1 MNAVKRTFTEHRNS
15 LFVKLLSGF
24 LLVIALLLSFN
35 VLSFTFFQTNIQKQ
49 IIDHN
54 TLNMKNTVNGYEKQ
68 MQLVESA
75 MLRFYFNDRFSSSL
89 NGGEQPNYY
98 AAAEIKTEMN
108 ALLAN
113 PMLHLENMFLLFR
126 DHPFVIEK
134 ESTTNTVNMFTKFY
148 VSESYGPVFWQ
159 RQFSEI
165 YTFRVFPAA
174 GFTQYNYNKSESF
187 KGELLPVVMKNKFNS
202 QYIVAALL
210 DARSLFRS
218 LHYNG
223 EDSFFI
229 LDGRGDLLFRSFTEG
244 AAAEDGSV
252 RSPSLPDGLAF
263 PNNEGYVNED
273 DYYYFYKKGS
283 YSGLTYVNVIPNVR
297 IASQVQRLNLVLLA
311 IMTAAVVL
319 SVLISILLSMKFNN
333 PIQGMIR
340 LLQTTGQPHK
350 LKSSIREFD
359 WLGRSIA
366 DIVHANVLFRQD
378 LTKKNKLLQNY
389 GYMSKIKNIRSWT
402 DLRDLIET
410 NKPYYFL
417 VFQLSFTE
425 RFDRLTGDD
434 QEKTAYCLKE
444 YMNIQLS
451 ERFADSVTLQMEK
464 DQVISLLFAGEEPS
478 AVMDTLLLLKQVLD
492 RDKEYC
498 IVTIAFRPALY
509 STDELTA
516 AYEEAQAMIASRPL
530 SRDTRI
536 VTEAAG
542 GEPVS
547 LMTFAKEQ
555 DYSAHLLAGRD
566 DKAAELLLQL
576 LDHLDHSGA
585 GARQYGEFGKEAVAA
600 TFKLLLEHQYD
611 ISGLFGGQ
619 SPFLHLRSC
628 WSKEEYES
636 FIRRLTSEAAA
647 LVRERKAERDP
658 IRDFVLEYVAKHYG
672 EDISL
677 EQVADK
683 LNLSRGYLS
692 TYFHEKTGQTFS
704 DYVNGLRMQR
714 AKEMLSETDT
724 LIQDI
729 AGQVGYQN
737 VNSFIR
743 MFKRMC
749 GLTPGEFRR
758 IALQEGADG
767 GRS

>member
-1 MNAVKRTFTEHRNS
+1 MNKVRRTFAEHRKS
-15 LFVKLLSGF
+15 LFVQLLGGF
-24 LLVIALLLSFN
+24 LLVIVLLLSFN

-68 MQLVESA
+68 LQLVESA
-75 MLRFYFNDRFSSSL
+75 MLRFYFNDRFNSSL
-89 NGGEQPNYY
+89 NGGDQPNYY

-113 PMLHLENMFLLFR
+113 PMLNLENMFLLFR

-148 VSESYGPVFWQ
+148 VSEPYGPVFWQ
-159 RQFSEI
+159 RQFSAD

-174 GFTQYNYNKSESF
+174 GFREYKYNKSESF

-202 QYIVAALL
+202 QYLVAALL

-223 EDSFFI
+223 EDSFYI
-229 LDGRGDLLFRSFTEG
+229 LDSGYGLLFRSAAEG
-244 AAAEDGSV
+244 APEAGGTGLAA
-252 RSPSLPDGLAF
+252 SLPDGLAF
-263 PNNEGYVNED
+263 PDPEGYITRD
-273 DYYYFYKKGS
+273 DYYYFYKKGTD
-283 YSGLTYVNVIPNVR
+283 SGLTYVNVIPNVR
-297 IASQVQRLNLVLLA
+297 IASQVQRLNLMLLA
-311 IMTAAVVL
+311 IMAAAVVF

-340 LLQTTGQPHK
+340 LLQTAGQPHK
-350 LKSSIREFD
+350 LTSSIREFD

-366 DIVHANVLFRQD
+366 DIVHANVRFRQD
-378 LTKKNKLLQNY
+378 LTKKNKLLKSY

-410 NKPYYFL
+410 DKPYYFL

-425 RFDRLTGDD
+425 RFERLSGDD

-444 YMNIQLS
+444 YVNLQLG
-451 ERFADSVTLQMEK
+451 ERFPDSVTLQMEK
-464 DQVISLLFAGEEPS
+464 EQVISLLFAREEPQ

-492 RDKEYC
+492 RDNEYC
-498 IVTIAFRPALY
+498 IVTIAFRPAVY
-509 STDELTA
+509 SPEELTG
-516 AYEEAQAMIASRPL
+516 AYEEAQSLIASRPL
-530 SRDTRI
+530 GRDTRI
-536 VTEAAG
+536 VTEAAL
-542 GEPVS
+542 GEPAS
-547 LMTFAKEQ
+547 LLTFAKEQ
-555 DYSAHLLAGRD
+555 EYSAQLLAGRE
-566 DKAAELLLQL
+566 DKPAELLLEVLDQL
-576 LDHLDHSGA
+576 DTSGA
-585 GARQYGEFGKEAVAA
+585 SARQYGEFGKEAVAA
-600 TFKLLLEHQYD
+600 TFKALLEHQYD

-619 SPFLHLRSC
+619 SPFLHLKSC
-628 WSKEEYES
+628 WSREEYET
-636 FIRRLTSEAAA
+636 FVRRLTSEAAA
-647 LVRERKAERDP
+647 LVQERKAERDP
-658 IRDFVLEYVAKHYG
+658 IRDFVLDYVASHYG
-672 EDISL
+672 EDLSL
-677 EQVADK
+677 ELVADK

-729 AGQVGYQN
+729 AGRVGYQN

-743 MFKRMC
+743 MFKRIC

-758 IALQEGADG
+758 LALQEGGGG
-767 GRS
+767 GRR